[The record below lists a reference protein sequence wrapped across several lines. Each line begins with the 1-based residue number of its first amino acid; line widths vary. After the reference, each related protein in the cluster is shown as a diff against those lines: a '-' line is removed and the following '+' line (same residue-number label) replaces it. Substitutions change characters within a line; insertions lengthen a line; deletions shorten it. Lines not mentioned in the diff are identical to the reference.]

1 MKVTRSKLLFS
12 KGECVSASLAMLHLN
27 LVIVMVM
34 VMVMMMMI
42 FHLHPICM
50 IIRVT
55 E

>member
-27 LVIVMVM
+27 LVMVM